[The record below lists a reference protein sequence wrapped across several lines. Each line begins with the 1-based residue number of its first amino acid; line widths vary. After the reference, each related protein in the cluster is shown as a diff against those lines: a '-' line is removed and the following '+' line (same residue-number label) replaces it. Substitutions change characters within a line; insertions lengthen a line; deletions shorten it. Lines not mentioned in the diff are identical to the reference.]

1 MDLLL
6 LLLALFGH
14 ASLWVALYNR
24 LHATGISQA
33 ACKRVRYL
41 CAACLA
47 LIPLGFVFWFASVGR
62 ANVGHG
68 LWARIPWPGFSYPA
82 LCWIVAVATIVR
94 WLWRKAFE
102 RPPSVLRYDRTQPV
116 NPLGQSTTSSPPGE
130 EHHFLARMP
139 GNEALELDIA
149 ERALEV
155 ARLPAALDR
164 LTIVHLSDFHFTGRV
179 GKPYFQ
185 ELVRLSNELEPD
197 LVAITGDLV
206 DDSDYIDWIPHTLGR
221 LTSRFGTYCVLGNH
235 DSVVDVPRLRRAL
248 LDSGLVYLG
257 GRWLRITIRGEAV
270 ILAGNELPWFSPPA
284 DMQDAP
290 PHSADGT
297 PLKIALSHSPDQLN
311 WARANDFDLLLAGH
325 THGGQIR
332 LPLIG
337 PIISPSRKGVKY
349 VSGIFHASPTIMHVT
364 RGISGEFPLRLN
376 CPPEMARL
384 ILRTQASG
392 EG

>member
-6 LLLALFGH
+6 LLLALLGH
-14 ASLWVALYNR
+14 AALWVAAYNR

-33 ACKRVRYL
+33 ACKRIRYL

-47 LIPLGFVFWFASVGR
+47 LIPLGFGLWFASAGGAIVARGPC
-62 ANVGHG
+62 
-68 LWARIPWPGFSYPA
+68 ARIPWPGLSYLV
-82 LCWIVAVATIVR
+82 LCWIMAAATIVR
-94 WLWRKAFE
+94 WLWRKAFQ
-102 RPPSVLRYDRTQPV
+102 RPPAVLRYDRTQSV
-116 NPLGQSTTSSPPGE
+116 NPLGPSATASSRSE
-130 EHHFLARMP
+130 EHHFLARIP
-139 GNEALELDIA
+139 GNEALELDMA

-155 ARLPAALDR
+155 PRLPAALDR

-185 ELVRLSNELEPD
+185 EVVRLSNQLEPD
-197 LVAITGDLV
+197 LVAITGDMV
-206 DDSDYIDWIPHTLGR
+206 DESDYIDWIPDTLGR

-235 DSVVDVPRLRRAL
+235 DSLADVPRLRQAL
-248 LDSGLVYLG
+248 ADSGLVYLG
-257 GRWLRITIRGEAV
+257 GRWLEITIRGEAV
-270 ILAGNELPWFSPPA
+270 VLAGNELPWFSPAA

-290 PHSADGT
+290 RGSADGR
-297 PLKIALSHSPDQLN
+297 PLRIALSHTPDQLE

-384 ILRTQASG
+384 ILRTQTG
-392 EG
+392 GQG